1 MIITFDP
8 DKDKSNL
15 ASHGLSLS
23 FASQLAWDDAL
34 VWVDD
39 RFAYD
44 ELRMI
49 GLVPKGNH
57 IYYVVFVD
65 RGNSRRVIS
74 LRQAEKREVKHY
86 VKNHP

>member
-1 MIITFDP
+1 MRITFDP

-15 ASHGLSLS
+15 AAHGLSLS

-49 GLVPKGNH
+49 VLVPEGNH

-65 RGNSRRVIS
+65 RGKSRRVIS

>member
-44 ELRMI
+44 ELGSILPRPNYHPTD
-49 GLVPKGNH
+49 VPVCSTVH
-57 IYYVVFVD
+57 
-65 RGNSRRVIS
+65 
-74 LRQAEKREVKHY
+74 
-86 VKNHP
+86 

>member
-1 MIITFDP
+1 MRITFDT

-15 ASHGLSLS
+15 AAHGLSLS

-49 GLVPKGNH
+49 GLVPEVNH

-74 LRQAEKREVKHY
+74 LRQAEKR
-86 VKNHP
+86 

>member
-1 MIITFDP
+1 MRITFDP

-15 ASHGLSLS
+15 ASHRLSLS

-49 GLVPKGNH
+49 GLVPEGNH

-65 RGNSRRVIS
+65 RGKSRRVIS

>member
-57 IYYVVFVD
+57 IYYVVVVD